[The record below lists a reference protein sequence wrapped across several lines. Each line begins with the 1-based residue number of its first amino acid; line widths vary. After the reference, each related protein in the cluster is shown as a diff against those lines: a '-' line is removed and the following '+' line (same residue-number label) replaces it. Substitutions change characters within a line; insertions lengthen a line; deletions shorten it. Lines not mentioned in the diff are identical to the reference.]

1 MKCEYQIGDLVH
13 IPQSVTLLDCDVI
26 KEAAEQFNIPSR
38 IMETEQPTLGIITH
52 VLRSGYIKVYCE
64 GDSWSVRDES
74 VYKL

>member
-1 MKCEYQIGDLVH
+1 MKYEYQIGDLVH

-26 KEAAEQFNIPSR
+26 KETTEQFNIPTR
-38 IMETEQPTLGIITH
+38 IMETEYPTLGIITH
-52 VLRSGYIKVYCE
+52 VLRSGYIKVYCQ